1 MFLVKNERLVTSAD
15 GMSLSYNNTDR
26 FEIRGKLFWFA
37 FCKDEFSK
45 VCHISKAQLREEI
58 YSSKFL

>member
-1 MFLVKNERLVTSAD
+1 MLLVKNERLVTIAD
-15 GMSLSYNNTDR
+15 GMSLSYKDTDR
-26 FEIRGKLFWFA
+26 FEVRVKLFWLA

-45 VCHISKAQLREEI
+45 VCHISKAKLRGEI